1 MLIEADNPSTY
12 PHIMQSVV
20 YQYISDNLSSVEAQ
34 IKEKTLDNDS
44 DVHCAIENYLLPYKA
59 ESLYH
64 DLLKIVTDYEIACY
78 HATKVLDRRQISD
91 HGLKVNEWSGY
102 SEVLRKALDDLNVED
117 ADEVMECVHKEY
129 ERKYGCVGFDPRLC
143 FFSSLDLVDG
153 GNFAGYDQFCQNIGG
168 ELARWALADTLPEA
182 FQILK
187 RNGSQLIVKFSLPF
201 RDIATYQQDTIL
213 YQFVCYY
220 AAKYFWGW
228 DYAVQ
233 YDGMTYKNVAPNHIL
248 ELIEYGKEVDYE

>member
-1 MLIEADNPSTY
+1 MCGFR
-12 PHIMQSVV
+12 
-20 YQYISDNLSSVEAQ
+20 SS
-34 IKEKTLDNDS
+34 
-44 DVHCAIENYLLPYKA
+44 
-59 ESLYH
+59 
-64 DLLKIVTDYEIACY
+64 
-78 HATKVLDRRQISD
+78 
-91 HGLKVNEWSGY
+91 
-102 SEVLRKALDDLNVED
+102 AL
-117 ADEVMECVHKEY
+117 
-129 ERKYGCVGFDPRLC
+129 

-153 GNFAGYDQFCQNIGG
+153 GNFAGYDQYCQNIGG

-182 FQILK
+182 CQILK

-233 YDGMTYKNVAPNHIL
+233 YDGITYKDVAPNHIL